1 MLIAEPYT
9 AIPCGEIAVTVIMW
23 SPIPASFPPTL
34 SEPSEVSV
42 TKPVI
47 YVGMATSKSTLQFA
61 PELPGVF
68 VATKVNS

>member
-1 MLIAEPYT
+1 MLTAEPYT
-9 AIPCGEIAVTVIMW
+9 VWPCGEIAVTVITW
-23 SPIPASFPPTL
+23 SPIPASFPPTE

-47 YVGMATSKSTLQFA
+47 YVGMATSYVTAHVA

-68 VATKVNS
+68 TAAKVNV